1 MKYRIRWHASRTG
14 KSGYGTGEY
23 SRKEAD
29 QIARDNNLAD
39 KIGVIHTVEAVPAKN
54 DKGQ

>member
-1 MKYRIRWHASRTG
+1 MKYRIRWFASRTG

-23 SRKEAD
+23 SRNEAD
-29 QIARDNNLAD
+29 RIARDNNLAD
-39 KIGVIHTVEAVPAKN
+39 KVGVVHTVEVVPVKN